1 MVGVASL
8 SYSYCSNRPIHGD
21 STYQQY
27 GAKCRSKRDADEY
40 SLPRK
45 KQSISK
51 EIHIHLE
58 TPGDLFEKQQIR
70 DNIENGKLKNENKST
85 AQIVMNLLPT
95 QQLVAPNFKVVV
107 RDEHRNILSQN
118 DTVALPSCLYTG
130 MISGIPTAKVSLS
143 TCGGMKHLVTITIL
157 YD

>member
-1 MVGVASL
+1 MGVASL

-58 TPGDLFEKQQIR
+58 TPGDIFEKQQIR
-70 DNIENGKLKNENKST
+70 DNVEDGQLKNENKST

-95 QQLVAPNFKVVV
+95 QQIVAPNFKVVV
-107 RDEHRNILSQN
+107 RDEKRNILSQN
-118 DTVALPSCLYTG
+118 DTIALPSCLYTG
-130 MISGIPTAKVSLS
+130 IISGIPTAKVSLS

>member
-1 MVGVASL
+1 
-8 SYSYCSNRPIHGD
+8 
-21 STYQQY
+21 
-27 GAKCRSKRDADEY
+27 
-40 SLPRK
+40 
-45 KQSISK
+45 
-51 EIHIHLE
+51 
-58 TPGDLFEKQQIR
+58 
-70 DNIENGKLKNENKST
+70 
-85 AQIVMNLLPT
+85 MNLLPT

-118 DTVALPSCLYTG
+118 DTVALPLCLYTG